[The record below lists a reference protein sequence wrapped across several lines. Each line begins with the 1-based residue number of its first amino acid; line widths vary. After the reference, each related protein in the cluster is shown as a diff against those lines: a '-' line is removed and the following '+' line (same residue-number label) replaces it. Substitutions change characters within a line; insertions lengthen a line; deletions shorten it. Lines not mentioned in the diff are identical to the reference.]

1 VTLAIMARE
10 EVAIPAGQGAAITNG
25 IAAKRDLN
33 RPYGGE
39 VEAGRRVSLQAFM
52 AAGNRSPE

>member
-1 VTLAIMARE
+1 MARE